1 MANNEML
8 EACKS
13 PVLKII
19 LPLSFIG
26 ADDGYLKKNHR
37 EWTMS
42 ALGTGEQDAVIGI
55 TQSQRSGNCLVHWER
70 LERLWYNIHI
80 LFFTLVF
87 CAFRISK

>member
-1 MANNEML
+1 ML

-37 EWTMS
+37 ELTMS

-55 TQSQRSGNCLVHWER
+55 TQS
-70 LERLWYNIHI
+70 
-80 LFFTLVF
+80 
-87 CAFRISK
+87 